1 MKNMTNA
8 PLLESQC
15 SDPELRE
22 RFSRALGVLSGKWT
36 AEILY
41 CLRDGRLRFGEL
53 RRAIPGITQHMLTCR
68 LRELESDR
76 LVTREIYAEVPPRVE
91 YTLTPAAQALRPVFD
106 ELFRWAANH
115 WAAPL
120 DSKDRIRS
128 APEDRKKRQSIPVE

>member
-1 MKNMTNA
+1 MKNMTNG
-8 PLLESQC
+8 PPSESQC

-41 CLRDGRLRFGEL
+41 CLRDGTLRFGEL
-53 RRAIPGITQHMLTCR
+53 RRAIPDITQHMLTCR
-68 LRELESDR
+68 LRELEADR

-106 ELFRWAANH
+106 ELFRWAAHH
-115 WAAPL
+115 WAGPL
-120 DSKDRIRS
+120 DSEDWIGS
-128 APEDRKKRQSIPVE
+128 ALEDRKRPSLPAR